1 MRIRIF
7 TIAIAALA
15 AVASPAS
22 AATNLT
28 WTSDSPLQIA
38 RGGLAAAYANG
49 NVFVVG
55 GFTSGF
61 AQALNT
67 AEMYEPEGNT
77 SKLITPMPTARGD
90 LAAASVN
97 GIVYAIGGYD
107 SSDNVVSAVESFNS
121 ADPAAGWQTDA
132 PLPPTGGAASRA
144 GAGGIAAASYNG
156 LIYAVGGYDQTGK
169 ALANLEI
176 YNPQANS
183 WTSGPPMPTAR
194 GHLRV
199 DFSGGLLY
207 AIGGFD
213 AKGTP
218 QSAVEA
224 YDPIA
229 GRWYTK
235 APIPIAR
242 GGQALATLSDGRIL
256 AAGGSTGH
264 GALSDVE
271 LYTPSSNSWQQLTS
285 LPQARGSMAG
295 AAYGDDDFLA
305 MGGFQPTPSGP
316 LAQSIVESTQL

>member
-1 MRIRIF
+1 
-7 TIAIAALA
+7 
-15 AVASPAS
+15 
-22 AATNLT
+22 
-28 WTSDSPLQIA
+28 
-38 RGGLAAAYANG
+38 
-49 NVFVVG
+49 
-55 GFTSGF
+55 
-61 AQALNT
+61 
-67 AEMYEPEGNT
+67 
-77 SKLITPMPTARGD
+77 
-90 LAAASVN
+90 
-97 GIVYAIGGYD
+97 
-107 SSDNVVSAVESFNS
+107 
-121 ADPAAGWQTDA
+121 
-132 PLPPTGGAASRA
+132 
-144 GAGGIAAASYNG
+144 
-156 LIYAVGGYDQTGK
+156 
-169 ALANLEI
+169 
-176 YNPQANS
+176 
-183 WTSGPPMPTAR
+183 MPTAR